1 MEVHNK
7 KSLKEIRRNLR
18 QEATRAEDFLW
29 QHIRNRKLNQ
39 LKFKR
44 QHSIGNYIVDFYCA
58 SKRLVI
64 EVDGEVH
71 TLSDQ
76 IEKDKSRDQNFK
88 EMDFKILRFSN
99 EEVLLKINFVKQ
111 EILKHTQ
118 IPLHPSPFSRRG
130 AGGEV

>member
-7 KSLKEIRRNLR
+7 KSLEEIRRVLR
-18 QEATRAEDFLW
+18 QKTTQAEDFLW
-29 QHIRNRKLNQ
+29 QQIRNRKLNQ

-58 SKRLVI
+58 SKRLII
-64 EVDGEVH
+64 EVDGKVH

-76 IEKDKSRDQNFK
+76 KEKDKSRDENLK

-99 EEVLLKINFVKQ
+99 EDVLLKINFVKE
-111 EILKHTQ
+111 EILKH
-118 IPLHPSPFSRRG
+118 SR
-130 AGGEV
+130 

>member
-88 EMDFKILRFSN
+88 EMDFKILRFQT
-99 EEVLLKINFVKQ
+99 KKFY
-111 EILKHTQ
+111 
-118 IPLHPSPFSRRG
+118 
-130 AGGEV
+130 

>member
-1 MEVHNK
+1 MQVHNK

-18 QEATRAEDFLW
+18 QESTIAEDFLW
-29 QHIRNRKLNQ
+29 QHIRNRSLNQ

-71 TLSDQ
+71 FFSDQ
-76 IEKDKSRDQNFK
+76 KEKDKTRDENLL

-99 EEVLLKINFVKQ
+99 EAVLLKINFVMQ
-111 EILKHTQ
+111 EIINHTQ
-118 IPLHPSPFSRRG
+118 LPLSPHLF
-130 AGGEV
+130 